1 MIAINL
7 YRKGRA
13 SHAQN
18 SGRRLDLHR
27 PGRAAGDVA
36 RNHGE
41 GSLPHIGQHRTAE
54 IIRIELEFVEGK
66 LAVRAGRE
74 DRVVDKSDA
83 DPAVRAGFDDVLFE
97 ERIAHLRGQTPA
109 RALDYD
115 LPGYPFYFLNPSS
128 IRCL

>member
-54 IIRIELEFVEGK
+54 IVRIELEFVEGE
-66 LAVRAGRE
+66 LAVRASRE
-74 DRVVDKSDA
+74 DRVVDESDA

-97 ERIAHLRGQTPA
+97 ERIADFRRQTPTQ
-109 RALDYD
+109 ALDHD
-115 LPGYPFYFLNPSS
+115 LPGYLFDLRN
-128 IRCL
+128 R